1 MSDTHTAGA
10 VSAHA
15 RPWLDHYPVG
25 VNWHQQLVAQSIPAM
40 LDKALGLYAN
50 KPCTHFLGRTQTYA
64 EIGQQIERVAAGLQR
79 QGVVRGTR
87 VGLFLPNCPTY
98 IVYHYAA
105 LKLGAVIVNYNPLYT
120 LDELSFQI
128 KDSGTELMITL
139 DLKVLF
145 EKIEALIVSGTLRR
159 AVVASFAALL
169 PGPKSVLFKLFK
181 GRDLAHPTASKVA
194 SQIILDATI
203 TENDGT
209 YVPAVIDPLADL
221 AVLQYTG
228 GTTGAPKGAM
238 LTHANITINVQ
249 QSAAWSAHRL
259 TSGQE
264 RILAVLPFFHVFAM
278 TGIMHF
284 GISEGA
290 EIIILPR
297 FVLDDTVQLI
307 AKMKPTVMPGVPT
320 LFSAI
325 MGHKAAKSLDLK
337 SLKLCLSG
345 GAPLPAEVKKGFES
359 LTGATLVEAYGLSET
374 APGATCNPLDGRAKI
389 GSIGQPL
396 PGTSIAIRD
405 PAAPDRELPLGQPG
419 EICIAGPQVML
430 GYWNRSAETAEAFH
444 AGFFRTGDVGYMDQD
459 GFVFIVDRLKD
470 MIICSGFKVYPRHI
484 EEKLYQHPAVE
495 EVTVIGVKDSYR
507 GEVPKAY
514 IKLKAGMLA
523 TELEVLKFLD
533 GKVSKIE
540 MPVSVEFREALPKT
554 IIGKLSKKELRAEAN
569 AGR

>member
-1 MSDTHTAGA
+1 
-10 VSAHA
+10 
-15 RPWLDHYPVG
+15 
-25 VNWHQQLVAQSIPAM
+25 M
-40 LDKALGLYAN
+40 LDKALGLYAK

-540 MPVSVEFREALPKT
+540 MPVSIEFREALPKT